1 MSLLHNLQ
9 LVSNGLL
16 HFRIKRRQEK
26 IIIMIIIT
34 KVHNIQKVLK
44 NVSIVIRLSKAK
56 QSEKR
61 NNPRQHWLV
70 FISKLMKQGV
80 QDYIQ

>member
-44 NVSIVIRLSKAK
+44 NVSIVICLSKAK

-61 NNPRQHWLV
+61 NNPRQRWLV
-70 FISKLMKQGV
+70 FNSKLMKQGV

>member
-61 NNPRQHWLV
+61 NNPRQHCLV